1 MAKENDT
8 KGNDP
13 KGKSKEKAVNTRTLP
28 AIIVLSAALISCA
41 FSLLQ
46 GVEFRVFVARLFF
59 SVLIFGTIGII
70 VRVVLDRYFFNR
82 NSKEEEE
89 AEEKDQDD
97 GEEQP
102 SEEGDSEDREES

>member
-1 MAKENDT
+1 MDKE
-8 KGNDP
+8 KDP
-13 KGKSKEKAVNTRTLP
+13 KDKNKDKPVNTRTLP

-59 SVLIFGTIGII
+59 SVVIFGIIGLI
-70 VRVVLDRYFFNR
+70 VRVILDRYFFNR

-89 AEEKDQDD
+89 TDGKDEDE
-97 GEEQP
+97 GEDQP
-102 SEEGDSEDREES
+102 SEEGSDENNEES

>member
-1 MAKENDT
+1 LAKE
-8 KGNDP
+8 KDP
-13 KGKSKEKAVNTRTLP
+13 KDKNKDKPVNTRTLP

-59 SVLIFGTIGII
+59 SVVIFGIIGLI
-70 VRVVLDRYFFNR
+70 VRVILDRYFFNR

-89 AEEKDQDD
+89 TDGKDEDE
-97 GEEQP
+97 GEDQP
-102 SEEGDSEDREES
+102 SEEGSDENNEES

>member
-1 MAKENDT
+1 MAKE
-8 KGNDP
+8 KDP
-13 KGKSKEKAVNTRTLP
+13 KEKNKDKPVNTRTLP

-59 SVLIFGTIGII
+59 SVVIFGIIGLI
-70 VRVVLDRYFFNR
+70 VRVILDRYFFNR

-89 AEEKDQDD
+89 ETDGKDEDE
-97 GEEQP
+97 GEDQP
-102 SEEGDSEDREES
+102 SEEGSDENNEES